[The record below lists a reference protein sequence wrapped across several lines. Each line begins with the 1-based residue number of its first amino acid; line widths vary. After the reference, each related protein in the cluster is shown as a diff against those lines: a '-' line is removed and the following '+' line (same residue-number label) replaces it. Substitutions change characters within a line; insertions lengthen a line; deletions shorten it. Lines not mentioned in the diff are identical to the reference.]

1 MWRFLTTL
9 LACLTA
15 YFSFIGAHAGASLP
29 GATIGQKVDFCA
41 SIVEGQVLEAVFAGS
56 TAKSVVSSCTNEGNE
71 VKVGKG
77 DNGKQ
82 ITIKIGDVL
91 QIELQRSGGT
101 GYEWYLDQ
109 SYKRYFELL
118 GEETV
123 ARRSENLVGT
133 PVVRRWKLRAA
144 EGGEAGIQLL
154 LYRKWEGK
162 DKAVETFRI
171 GVRILQVH

>member
-1 MWRFLTTL
+1 MWRFLATL
-9 LACLTA
+9 LACLMA
-15 YFSFIGAHAGASLP
+15 SFSFVGAQAEASLP
-29 GATIGQKVDFCA
+29 EATIGQKVDFCS
-41 SIVEGQVLEAVFAGS
+41 SIVEGQGLEAVLAGS
-56 TAKSVVSSCTNEGNE
+56 TFKSVVPSCTNEGNE

-82 ITIKIGDVL
+82 ITIKTGDVL

-123 ARRSENLVGT
+123 ARQSENLVGT
-133 PVVRRWKLRAA
+133 PVVRRWKLRAV
-144 EGGEAGIQLL
+144 EGGEACIRLF
-154 LYRKWEGK
+154 LYRKWEGE
-162 DKAVETFRI
+162 DKAVEKFRI
-171 GVRILQVH
+171 EVRILQVH